1 MSNTVFKRNFLCNLD
16 FFRQIDF
23 LQSFVTSHGKKSF
36 AQFFVK
42 LTNFSAN
49 WQFSPQFDEKL
60 WFSYNLAKMFFNF
73 TEKRVQ
79 MLLSHGIVQSFLAK
93 LFVPWEK
100 KLCTNRKIPSN
111 WRIFRQIG
119 SFLVNLTKNYG
130 FSFNLAKMFF
140 NFTGKL
146 AKLFVPWEK
155 NLCKLQIFVEFI

>member
-1 MSNTVFKRNFLCNLD
+1 MWSLPSSHLILPCFQQDIFLSSFYHHFLFLYGLLNKLFKRNFLCNIN

-23 LQSFVTSHGKKSF
+23 LQSFFSHGR
-36 AQFFVK
+36 
-42 LTNFSAN
+42 L
-49 WQFSPQFDEKL
+49 
-60 WFSYNLAKMFFNF
+60 
-73 TEKRVQ
+73 
-79 MLLSHGIVQSFLAK
+79 QSFFAK

-119 SFLVNLTKNYG
+119 SFLVNLTKNCG

-146 AKLFVPWEK
+146 ANLFLPWEK